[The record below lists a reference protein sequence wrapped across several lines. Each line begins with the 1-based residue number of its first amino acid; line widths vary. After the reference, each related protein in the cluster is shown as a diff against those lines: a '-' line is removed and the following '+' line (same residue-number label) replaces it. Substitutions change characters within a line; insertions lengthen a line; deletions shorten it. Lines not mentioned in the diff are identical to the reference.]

1 MRNAIMPGW
10 NRRNASGLPYMCKNA
25 IHQDGLK
32 MKIIVDADATP
43 KRVLEICRQAAKFPV
58 SLVTV
63 ASFNHRIESERHVVV
78 GNSPQ
83 ETDLQVVNLAARGDI
98 VVTQDWGLAAMVLN
112 KGAAA
117 LSPSGQIFREET
129 IDFLL
134 EERELKAK
142 FRRSGGKT
150 KGPAKRTA
158 QDDRKFRESLFKLL
172 ENRV

>member
-1 MRNAIMPGW
+1 
-10 NRRNASGLPYMCKNA
+10 
-25 IHQDGLK
+25 

-43 KRVLEICRQAAKFPV
+43 KRVLEICRQAAKDPV

-63 ASFNHRIESERHVVV
+63 ASFNHWIKSDRHVVV

-83 ETDLQVVNLAARGDI
+83 ETDLQVLNLANRGDI
-98 VVTQDWGLAAMVLN
+98 VVTQDWGLAAMVLS

-117 LSPSGQIFREET
+117 MSPSGRIFREET

-134 EERELKAK
+134 EEREIKTR

-158 QDDRKFRESLFKLL
+158 QDDRKFRESLSRLL
-172 ENRV
+172 EGGV

>member
-1 MRNAIMPGW
+1 MTGNE
-10 NRRNASGLPYMCKNA
+10 
-25 IHQDGLK
+25 
-32 MKIIVDADATP
+32 IIIDAGATP
-43 KRVLEICRQAAKFPV
+43 RRVLEICRQAAKYPV
-58 SLVTV
+58 SLGTV
-63 ASFNHRIESERHVVV
+63 ASFNHRIESDRHVVV

-83 ETDLQVVNLAARGDI
+83 ETDLRVVNLAARGDI
-98 VVTQDWGLAAMVLN
+98 VVTQDWGLAAMVLS

-158 QDDRKFRESLFKLL
+158 QDDRKFRESLSRLL
-172 ENRV
+172 EGRV